1 MTEQPT
7 VTQKTAQIL
16 QKISVP
22 RQCWIV
28 INVALF
34 AFLLSACTTTLSP
47 FSAPRLR
54 EPRID
59 RALFPNKGSSTSE
72 KFCAWFG
79 DTRKGVLHFG
89 VSAFWN
95 EYWRD
100 GSDPLADLKQNGPL
114 WIGRYDLAQLKFLPP
129 LTVAA
134 EGAPTGSWDV
144 LAHPNG
150 RIYFSSLFDFSG
162 FVDPHSGEVKRF
174 HEAGLGLNE
183 LALGPDKKILASRY
197 AAEET
202 GQGGSVVLL
211 SEEGEIE
218 KEFSLSAPLGY
229 LTSPKTVAYDASTQK
244 IWVVSDLIP
253 RSTPTSSPTKSGPP
267 AKVRYDA
274 RVLDL
279 QGRELHTVEMPE
291 VFFVRF
297 DARGAGYLALR
308 NANRLELQTL
318 PPRTALPTDTEL
330 DDAALRNLGPRIVLN
345 ENFSPYDFVQDITL
359 HADQVVLTSWNGEVH
374 IVDAR
379 GKAKQ
384 IQLPNSDGNGLYYTG
399 VIHGKNLCAT
409 YCSDVA
415 VTCAPLP

>member
-1 MTEQPT
+1 MT
-7 VTQKTAQIL
+7 A
-16 QKISVP
+16 
-22 RQCWIV
+22 RNAAWF
-28 INVALF
+28 AL
-34 AFLLSACTTTLSP
+34 LLNACAPTTLP
-47 FSAPRLR
+47 FFSAPQLR

-59 RALFPNKGSSTSE
+59 QASFPSEDGSNNE

-79 DTRKGVLHFG
+79 DSQKEILYFG

-114 WIGRYDLAQLKFLPP
+114 WIGRYDLARLKFLPP
-129 LTVAA
+129 LTVATD
-134 EGAPTGSWDV
+134 GAPTGSWDV

-162 FVDPHSGEVKRF
+162 FVDPRSGEIKRF
-174 HEAGLGLNE
+174 LTAGLGLNE

-197 AAEET
+197 VSEET
-202 GQGGSVVLL
+202 GKSGSLVLL
-211 SEEGEIE
+211 NEEGAVE
-218 KEFSLSAPLGY
+218 KEFLLRAPLGY
-229 LTSPKTVAYDASTQK
+229 LTSPKTVAYDAAKQK

-253 RSTPTSSPTKSGPP
+253 KAATGSEQP

-279 QGRELHTVEMPE
+279 DGRELHTIDAPE

-297 DARGAGYLALR
+297 DIRGTGYLALR

-330 DDAALRNLGPRIVLN
+330 DDAALRKLGPRIVLN
-345 ENFSPYDFVQDITL
+345 KNFSPYDFVQDITL
-359 HADQVVLTSWNGEVH
+359 HADQVVLTSWSGEVH
-374 IVDAR
+374 IVDAS

-415 VTCAPLP
+415 VTCAPLPRK